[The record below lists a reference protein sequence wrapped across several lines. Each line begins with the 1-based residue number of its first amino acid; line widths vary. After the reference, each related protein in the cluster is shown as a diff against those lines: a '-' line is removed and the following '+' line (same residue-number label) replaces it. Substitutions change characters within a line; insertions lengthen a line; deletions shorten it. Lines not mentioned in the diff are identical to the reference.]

1 MKVSKS
7 FFYIGLDDHAVSWK
21 EIGKLRKDFKSSD
34 IYARCNPSKR
44 YKTERGAETAC
55 KKLNAEQ
62 DAFKLVVIECF
73 GVGL

>member
-34 IYARCNPSKR
+34 IYAMQS
-44 YKTERGAETAC
+44 
-55 KKLNAEQ
+55 
-62 DAFKLVVIECF
+62 
-73 GVGL
+73 